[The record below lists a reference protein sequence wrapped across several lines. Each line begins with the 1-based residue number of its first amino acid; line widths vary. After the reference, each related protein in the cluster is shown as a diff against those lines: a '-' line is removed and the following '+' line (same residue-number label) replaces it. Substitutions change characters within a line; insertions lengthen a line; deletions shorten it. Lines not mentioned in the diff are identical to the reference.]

1 MKMLEKNLPSDV
13 KVKVMYQHTDSG
25 KLDTTVAVLYDTT
38 SGRTLG
44 VGRSMVNHR
53 KEKNPS
59 RKMGRTIA
67 VGRAMAAWKRQ
78 KHAHYIEYGSLNGLI

>member
-13 KVKVMYQHTDSG
+13 RVRVMYQHTDTG
-25 KLDTTVAVLYDTT
+25 KLDATIAVLYDTH
-38 SGRTLG
+38 SNATLG

-59 RKMGRTIA
+59 RKMGRAIA

-78 KHAHYIEYGSLNGLI
+78 KHAHTIVYGSLADLI